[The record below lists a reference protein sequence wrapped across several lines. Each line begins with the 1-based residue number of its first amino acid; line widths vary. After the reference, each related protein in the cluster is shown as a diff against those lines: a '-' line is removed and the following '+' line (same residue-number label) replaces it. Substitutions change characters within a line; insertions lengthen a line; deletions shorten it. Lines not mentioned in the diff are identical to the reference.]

1 MVTVAALQIVFWCSL
16 EFTKE
21 VTLAQLNVLN
31 YTAHASSFLHF
42 AADVGNALAEQLP
55 SVMLLYCV
63 YQYLRLASRHSVTPL
78 QIIGL
83 GYGVRLCGIRDR

>member
-31 YTAHASSFLHF
+31 YTTHASSFLHF
-42 AADVGNALAEQLP
+42 AADVSYPVIQLL

>member
-31 YTAHASSFLHF
+31 YTTHASSFLHF
-42 AADVGNALAEQLP
+42 AADVSYPVIQLL
-55 SVMLLYCV
+55 SVMLLYCA

-83 GYGVRLCGIRDR
+83 GYGVRLYGTRDR